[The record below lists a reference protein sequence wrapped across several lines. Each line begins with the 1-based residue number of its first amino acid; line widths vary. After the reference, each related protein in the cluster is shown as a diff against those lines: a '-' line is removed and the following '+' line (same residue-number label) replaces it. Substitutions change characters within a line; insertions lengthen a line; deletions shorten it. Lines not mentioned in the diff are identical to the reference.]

1 MEESQAGQD
10 GNQHVPHLV
19 GSKGAL
25 GKNLRESLISVF
37 HHDEDKLEI
46 SQPAAARLENSNQ
59 VGMGQGGSCGPVREL
74 CLQGRNSRDQLER
87 GIGEVSCLKFCKENS
102 AVIRAT
108 QKAAQRKHSVDKVAF
123 PLRPDLA
130 HR

>member
-25 GKNLRESLISVF
+25 GKDLRESLISVF
-37 HHDEDKLEI
+37 HHAEDELEI

-59 VGMGQGGSCGPVREL
+59 VGMGEGGSCDPVREL
-74 CLQGRNSRDQLER
+74 CLRQGRNRRDQLER
-87 GIGEVSCLKFCKENS
+87 RIGELSCLKFGKEYP
-102 AVIRAT
+102 AVI
-108 QKAAQRKHSVDKVAF
+108 
-123 PLRPDLA
+123 
-130 HR
+130 